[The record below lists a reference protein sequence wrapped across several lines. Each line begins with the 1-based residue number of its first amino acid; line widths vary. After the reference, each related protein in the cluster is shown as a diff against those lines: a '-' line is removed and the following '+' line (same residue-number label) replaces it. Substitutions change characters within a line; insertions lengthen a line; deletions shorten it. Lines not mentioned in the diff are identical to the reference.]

1 MRQMLIETP
10 KAVRSVLIS
19 NTQTAQIPSSNLEI
33 TKLRHVMV
41 ISKNVRYVPETIP
54 VMIVNVFLALFT

>member
-1 MRQMLIETP
+1 MLIETL

-33 TKLRHVMV
+33 TKLRHVIV
-41 ISKNVRYVPETIP
+41 ISKNVRCVPETIP
-54 VMIVNVFLALFT
+54 VMIVNIFPALFT